1 MAIYIVKGR
10 ERAKQAGTGEFQV
23 LNLACALTLPR
34 QRQIIKAGSL
44 GLPRGMIIV

>member
-23 LNLACALTLPR
+23 LNLACAITLPR
-34 QRQIIKAGSL
+34 QRQIIKAGEESEES
-44 GLPRGMIIV
+44 RINA